1 MQFIAT
7 GHGNVDGMQGTS
19 ILLPECLIR
28 PWQFKCQELGVTS
41 SVSYTMFCHRQYY
54 LEVGSRG
61 SGSPGSGSQGLCS
74 IQTHN
79 PGRRCY
85 P

>member
-7 GHGNVDGMQGTS
+7 RHDNVDGMHGTS
-19 ILLPECLIR
+19 ILLPECLFR
-28 PWQFKCQELGVTS
+28 PCQFKCQELGVTS
-41 SVSYTMFCHRQYY
+41 SVSYTMFYHRQYY

-61 SGSPGSGSQGLCS
+61 SGSQGLYS
-74 IQTHN
+74 IQTHK